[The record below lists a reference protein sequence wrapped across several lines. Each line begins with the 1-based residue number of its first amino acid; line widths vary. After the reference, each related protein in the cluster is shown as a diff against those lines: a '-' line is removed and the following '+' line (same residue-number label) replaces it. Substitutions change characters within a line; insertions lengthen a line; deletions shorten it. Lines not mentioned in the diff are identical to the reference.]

1 MKFSMFN
8 ASIESILLRF
18 VLLMALVI
26 GGVLIKQLWV
36 VLLSFPVLA
45 TALLGLKIE
54 FKPMRKTSASAQA
67 MSKTSSLV
75 S

>member
-26 GGVLIKQLWV
+26 GGSLLNQIWIVLFA
-36 VLLSFPVLA
+36 FPVLA
-45 TALLGLKIE
+45 SALLGIKIE
-54 FKPMRKTSASAQA
+54 FRPMRKTSASVQA
-67 MSKTSSLV
+67 MSRTSSLV